1 MSKAS
6 RKNPF
11 LANRQSAARTANT
24 RLCNGTTATDGKSR
38 NRNRKAKEQMFVQR
52 RGFMGHRI
60 CYLVGWFTAHAT
72 YRERCGERFSVHFL
86 KSFLHIF
93 CVVIGRPQTCVALSQ
108 SQVLDCL
115 GVAIFQTY
123 AAPSCTVMMCEAEY
137 VWFGSRTVI
146 V

>member
-11 LANRQSAARTANT
+11 LANRQPAARTANT
-24 RLCNGTTATDGKSR
+24 RLCNGTTAADGKAVIGTGR
-38 NRNRKAKEQMFVQR
+38 RKSKCLCNGVGLWAIEFVT
-52 RGFMGHRI
+52 
-60 CYLVGWFTAHAT
+60 LSVGSPHTQHTANVAANVFCPFF
-72 YRERCGERFSVHFL
+72 EGLSSL
-86 KSFLHIF
+86 F

-137 VWFGSRTVI
+137 VWFGNRTVI